1 MRHILYM
8 AWRYL
13 RFHWVK
19 TAVLIASISLIL
31 FIPLGLQVI
40 VSQAA
45 SALTARADATP
56 LLIGAKGSA
65 IDLTLSALYFTTPA
79 TEPLPYRELSAVR
92 ETGLALGIPL
102 TMRYKAAGFRIVGTS
117 LDYFDF
123 RQLKMV
129 EGRPMAVLGECVLG
143 DGVARSLDLGPDS
156 SLFSSPATAFD
167 VAGSTPLKMKVVGV
181 LAPGGGADDDAVFVD
196 VKTAWVISGLAHGH
210 IDLSS
215 PEAESGVL
223 RREENS
229 VVANASVLPYT
240 EITARNIDSFH
251 FHGDPDQFPIDALLV
266 VPNDRRSMVL
276 LRGRYEE
283 RSDPVQI
290 LVPRN
295 VIADLMGTVL
305 SVRDFVIMGS
315 LGVGAA
321 TLATAVL
328 VFVLS
333 IRLRKREIST
343 IRKIGGTERRL
354 KGILAAEI
362 LLVVGLS
369 GALTGALVLMLSR
382 YGTVLALAII
392 G

>member
-19 TAVLIASISLIL
+19 TAVLIASITLIL

-45 SALTARADATP
+45 SALTARADSTP

-79 TEPLPYRELSAVR
+79 VEPLPYRELSAVR

-102 TMRYKAAGFRIVGTS
+102 TMRYRAAGYRIVGTS

-123 RQLKMV
+123 RQLNMA
-129 EGRPMAVLGECVLG
+129 EGRPMALLGECVLG
-143 DGVARSLDLGPDS
+143 DGVARSLGLGPDS
-156 SLFSSPATAFD
+156 SLFSAPATAFD
-167 VAGSTPLKMKVVGV
+167 VAGSTPLKMKVSGV
-181 LAPGGGADDDAVFVD
+181 LAPSGGPDDDAVFVD

-210 IDLSS
+210 MDLSK

-229 VVANASVLPYT
+229 LVANASVLPYT

-266 VPNDRRSMVL
+266 VPKDRRSMVL

-283 RSDPVQI
+283 RTDPVQI
-290 LVPRN
+290 LVPRT

-305 SVRDFVIMGS
+305 SIRDFVILGS
-315 LGVGAA
+315 IGVGAA

-328 VFVLS
+328 VFILS
-333 IRLRKREIST
+333 IRLRKREILT

-354 KGILAAEI
+354 RGILAAEI
-362 LLVVGLS
+362 LLVVGVS
-369 GALTGALVLMLSR
+369 GGLTGALVLILNL
-382 YGTVLALAII
+382 YGTALALAII